1 LEELAWLYIST
12 ELYCLQTEAVFG
24 WNCARA
30 QREAEMEDEKSGKR
44 KNGNE
49 LDKRTITVRL
59 GKGEIGSYDEL
70 ICELG
75 LSLSALVRTALKLF
89 LWIFNEHKKGGEL
102 KIVYPDG
109 SEKNV
114 TILELQGSSS

>member
-1 LEELAWLYIST
+1 
-12 ELYCLQTEAVFG
+12 
-24 WNCARA
+24 
-30 QREAEMEDEKSGKR
+30 MESEQGGKR
-44 KNGNE
+44 KNGRE

-89 LWIFNEHKKGGEL
+89 LWLFNEHKKGGQL
-102 KIVYPDG
+102 KIVYADG
-109 SEKNV
+109 NEINLTV
-114 TILELQGSSS
+114 LELEGTVLLGGE